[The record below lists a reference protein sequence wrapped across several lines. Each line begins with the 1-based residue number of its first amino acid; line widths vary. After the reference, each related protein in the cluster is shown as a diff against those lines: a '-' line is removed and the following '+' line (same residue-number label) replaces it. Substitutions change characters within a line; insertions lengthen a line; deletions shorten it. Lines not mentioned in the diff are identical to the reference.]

1 MAIDKE
7 TRAELIDRLRAIRV
21 HAESIDFNLGYIIGN
36 DKRITMMKEAT
47 KEIEELST

>member
-21 HAESIDFNLGYIIGN
+21 HAKVLDFNLGYLPDN
-36 DKRITMMKEAT
+36 DKRIVLMKEAT